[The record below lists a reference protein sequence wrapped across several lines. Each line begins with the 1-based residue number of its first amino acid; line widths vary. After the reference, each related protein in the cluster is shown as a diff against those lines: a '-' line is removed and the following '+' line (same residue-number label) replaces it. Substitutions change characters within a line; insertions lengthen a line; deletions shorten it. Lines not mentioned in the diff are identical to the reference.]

1 MNSTLPPAV
10 GDVAR
15 LADLIGLEAALA
27 LVEAYGGTRVYIPHE
42 PTEWLADLVG
52 EAAAAILC
60 GTRSGENLEVPL
72 GRQWRV
78 LVYKAQG
85 LSRSAIARRLVCT
98 ESAVGRILRAN
109 GLTRPQLDLFQR

>member
-27 LVEAYGGTRVYIPHE
+27 LIEAYGGTRVYIPHE
-42 PTEWLADLVG
+42 PTEWLTDLVG
-52 EAAAAILC
+52 APAA
-60 GTRSGENLEVPL
+60 

-98 ESAVGRILRAN
+98 ESAVGRILRTN
-109 GLTRPQLDLFQR
+109 GLTQPQLDLFQR